1 MHLHGSHDDVSA
13 AGVPV
18 PMADRGISFMIFRRS
33 CGQRRVRLRPSAILL
48 ASGLMTV
55 MLVAAMA
62 IPASAA
68 PPDPV
73 GVPDPGSR
81 PTPVGP
87 LVLPGQIVSPAV
99 APSAA
104 NTTVAAQIDTK
115 QVEYAST
122 SQKLLALDIERSQVR
137 QDRAAAESRLRQAQA
152 AASAAQVDAPGAA
165 SAAFREAAALP
176 AGQVGSPLHQVS
188 GLLGL
193 QRGDGSGSVAA
204 VVRAVD
210 QAREAERVVDAAY
223 RAAAQREQ
231 EISAQYQQTRV
242 LLKAHEAALKRLRD
256 QNAGALDAID
266 QQSEARENA
275 LAPPQAAVAGKAA
288 HPDALKA
295 VRFALDQLGD
305 PYVWAAEGP
314 DSYDCSGLMW
324 AAYRTVGR
332 TLPRVSKDQY
342 YGTRQRPVDRS
353 ALLPG
358 DLVFFS
364 SSTSWQDI
372 YHVGMYIGGGKMVY
386 APTFNDVVKV
396 GTVRWSSYFAATRVI
411 GEVDAPKTSTTPT
424 VPPSSSPTP
433 SPRATV
439 TSKPAPSRTPPS
451 TTGPSAGAPSSSAT
465 AAVPSTAVPS
475 SAMPT
480 SVSPSRSGSAMP
492 SVSASAALSSIT
504 AGLQATS
511 TSGG

>member
-1 MHLHGSHDDVSA
+1 M
-13 AGVPV
+13 
-18 PMADRGISFMIFRRS
+18 ISGRS
-33 CGQRRVRLRPSAILL
+33 CGRQHVRLRLAAVVL
-48 ASGLMTV
+48 ASGFMT
-55 MLVAAMA
+55 MTLAAAMA

-68 PPDPV
+68 PADPV
-73 GVPDPGSR
+73 GVPNPGTR
-81 PTPVGP
+81 PTPAGP
-87 LVLPGQIVSPAV
+87 VVLPGEIVSPAV
-99 APSAA
+99 VPSDA
-104 NTTVAAQIDTK
+104 NATVAAQINSK

-122 SQKLLALDIERSQVR
+122 SQKLLALDIERSKAR

-152 AASAAQVDAPGAA
+152 AASAAQVDAAGAA

-176 AGQVGSPLHQVS
+176 EGQVGSPLYQVS

-193 QRGDGSGSVAA
+193 QRGNDSGSVAA

-210 QAREAERVVDAAY
+210 QARDAERAVDAAY

-231 EISAQYQQTRV
+231 EVSAEYQRTEV
-242 LLKAHEAALKRLRD
+242 LLKAQEAALQRLRA

-266 QQSEARENA
+266 QQNEVREKA
-275 LAPPQAAVAGKAA
+275 LAPPPAAVVGKAA

-324 AAYRTVGR
+324 AAYRTVDR

-386 APTFNDVVKV
+386 APTYNDVVKV

-424 VPPSSSPTP
+424 VPPSSRPTLR
-433 SPRATV
+433 PRPTL
-439 TSKPAPSRTPPS
+439 TSKPAPSRTTPS
-451 TTGPSAGAPSSSAT
+451 TTNPSTGAPSTSAT
-465 AAVPSTAVPS
+465 GPVPTTPTPS
-475 SAMPT
+475 SALPT
-480 SVSPSRSGSAMP
+480 SALPSGSLTAMP
-492 SVSASAALSSIT
+492 SVSASAGLSSIG
-504 AGLQATS
+504 AGPQAAITP
-511 TSGG
+511 GG